1 MQPTIVILNQS
12 FEGVDNLAS
21 VTLSKIGINSGNIL
35 IRLSF
40 KSTQM
45 KLEDLKFT
53 TASNVPTISTTPTT
67 VNDVIKNTIVA
78 PTSTKEESKMNEVT
92 NSKEES
98 EVTKSVIIN
107 PVDRQVKLFKTSSL
121 QIDFASCKPL
131 YNVSGLARFIL

>member
-1 MQPTIVILNQS
+1 MQPTVVILNQS

-131 YNVSGLARFIL
+131 YNVSGLDRFIL